1 MCYLVVERYSV
12 CRCLYY
18 RHSVDKCAAYGKAGH
33 GIQER
38 TVLVGY
44 SCERHSEYN
53 QETSLWS
60 DSVGPD
66 TNRKNDLPSA
76 GNTHLQGVRIT
87 SAVALT
93 ALENAFLMDEDDTST
108 DGPNESDMDTA
119 STQTT
124 VEHDPRYEAKFQGH
138 GATDR
143 TSNLDDLR
151 SRLLHPS
158 QYVNSLQELEESIW
172 NNSIISIYTGWSSD
186 GTVSDLKS
194 YGTEDF
200 IPYPTVPENLQDIIP
215 NRLSDDPFATDP
227 TNTSDEEIT
236 ALCHAA
242 KDRSAASHLNAIR
255 MCRNVILKTFLNLKS
270 LQQANFCAGS
280 FSAIIVDDKRPDV
293 AMIQPVE
300 NTDFIALLF
309 ELEYILRDSASLILN
324 AGENATLLNLD
335 RQFTFLRTPM
345 VQQYC
350 QSLLQLDLEKL
361 QVSGL
366 GVVNILR
373 LLVITLDLAVASYA
387 GAHCSDFPHQISTDI
402 DRLSLLAPFEDCRE
416 NQITKSFGFGR
427 CDLECLDAFHHGKGV
442 WVFCSLTLGLDWT
455 LSISTTIDG
464 FSDIWGPL
472 WKFKDRDSPER
483 YSAYVVGGGSI
494 VQWKHHSSTCPEL
507 RKGEVFCHWISNE
520 ELEDDTRDRLSRE
533 TGFPYRSFDGTEK
546 LLIGAPSSTP
556 AAASQEPW
564 NRNVRCSVP
573 INEARTRLRE
583 AGRLCI
589 VGASK
594 PYHYND
600 SNQYQLQVGYSGV
613 NASATRQYKRVPGQ
627 SLKEVLVELW
637 AMEPEIRD
645 PTLLDDLHGVE
656 ISMCTS
662 NAQRVS
668 LAQILRFSCMQHL
681 LRGFNWQDPGYRT
694 EHFLTL
700 EDTLRP
706 KRLLDPLFK
715 ERFDYAAMLGLKML
729 SRTGVDRGNNL
740 QVFLSS
746 TCTPKPELAT
756 MVWREHN
763 WIGLLKDTTTEC
775 AMVAFGDTC
784 LEFKYHGGVCCG
796 KAGDSAFRSAIIPHS
811 SMLASLQQLRLQE
824 ETSDSSQSWMQKK
837 RGVSTLQ
844 VGKCFSLG
852 ERGNLRLRENL
863 GGGMMVMEWSSLS
876 VKMKLK
882 SRLGGELVHREHT
895 EIDHSE
901 EGSTSQPIPV
911 FVIAGRR

>member
-1 MCYLVVERYSV
+1 MCV
-12 CRCLYY
+12 
-18 RHSVDKCAAYGKAGH
+18 AYGKAGH
-33 GIQER
+33 DIQER

-44 SCERHSEYN
+44 SCERHAEYN

-60 DSVGPD
+60 DSAGPD
-66 TNRKNDLPSA
+66 TSRKNDLLSA

-93 ALENAFLMDEDDTST
+93 ALENAFLMDDDDTST
-108 DGPNESDMDTA
+108 EGRNESVMDTA

-124 VEHDPRYEAKFQGH
+124 VEHDSRYEAKFQGH
-138 GATDR
+138 DVADR
-143 TSNLDDLR
+143 ASNLDDLR

-158 QYVNSLQELEESIW
+158 QYIDSLQELEERIW
-172 NNSIISIYTGWSSD
+172 GNSIISIYTGWISD
-186 GTVSDLKS
+186 GTVSDLTS
-194 YGTEDF
+194 YGAEDF
-200 IPYPTVPENLQDIIP
+200 VPYPTVPENLQDIIP

-236 ALCHAA
+236 ALCQAA
-242 KDRSAASHLNAIR
+242 KDRTTASHLNAIR
-255 MCRNVILKTFLNLKS
+255 MCRNVVLRTFLNLKL

-280 FSAIIVDDKRPDV
+280 FSAIIVDEKRPKV
-293 AMIQPVE
+293 AILQPIE

-309 ELEYILRDSASLILN
+309 ELEYILRDSASLVLN
-324 AGENATLLNLD
+324 AGGNATLLNLD

-350 QSLLQLDLEKL
+350 QSLLQLDMENPGA
-361 QVSGL
+361 SGL

-387 GAHCSDFPHQISTDI
+387 GAHCSDFPDQISTYI
-402 DRLSLLAPFEDCRE
+402 DGLSLLAPFEDCSDDEKKRS
-416 NQITKSFGFGR
+416 IGFLR
-427 CDLECLDAFHHGKGV
+427 CQLECLDIFHHGKSV
-442 WVFCSLTLGLDWT
+442 WVLCSPVFESCLPFALL
-455 LSISTTIDG
+455 TTIDS

-472 WKFKDRDSPER
+472 WKLTDRDIPGKYWS
-483 YSAYVVGGGSI
+483 YVVGGGSI
-494 VQWKHHSSTCPEL
+494 VKWEHNSSSCPEL
-507 RKGEVFCHWISNE
+507 MNGEVFCHWISNE
-520 ELEDDTRDRLSRE
+520 ELESDTSDTSDRG
-533 TGFPYRSFDGTEK
+533 TGFSYAPFDGTEK
-546 LLIGAPSSTP
+546 LLIGAPAGNT
-556 AAASQEPW
+556 AAASQQPW
-564 NRNVRCSVP
+564 NRNVRCSAP
-573 INEARTRLRE
+573 ISEARTRLRE

-589 VGASK
+589 VGAAR

-613 NASATRQYKRVPGQ
+613 NVSATRQYKRVPGQ

-637 AMEPEIRD
+637 SMEPEIRD

-656 ISMCTS
+656 ISICTS

-681 LRGFNWQDPGYRT
+681 LRDFNWQDPGYRT

-715 ERFDYAAMLGLKML
+715 ERFDYAVMLGLKML
-729 SRTGVDRGNNL
+729 SKTGVDRGNNL

-756 MVWREHN
+756 LSWRQHS

-796 KAGDSAFRSAIIPHS
+796 KTGDSAFRSAIIPHS
-811 SMLASLQQLRLQE
+811 SMLSSLSQLRLQE
-824 ETSDSSQSWMQKK
+824 DSSGSGQGLMQKTME
-837 RGVSTLQ
+837 GSTIQ
-844 VGKCFSLG
+844 VGKHFSLG

-863 GGGMMVMEWSSLS
+863 GGGMMIMEWSSHS
-876 VKMKLK
+876 VKTKLK

-895 EIDHSE
+895 EIDHSD
-901 EGSTSQPIPV
+901 EGSTSQPLPI